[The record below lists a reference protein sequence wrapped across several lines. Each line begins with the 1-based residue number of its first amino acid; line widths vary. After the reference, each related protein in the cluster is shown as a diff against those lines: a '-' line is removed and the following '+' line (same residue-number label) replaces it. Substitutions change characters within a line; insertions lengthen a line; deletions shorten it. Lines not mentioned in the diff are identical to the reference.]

1 MPLLTAGANVTDTG
15 TTAPDA
21 ARPSE
26 KQIRKIVVAAYIGTA
41 LEWYDFFLFGT
52 TAALVF
58 APLFFP
64 GDDPVLS
71 TLSAFLAFAVGFVA
85 RPIGAVIFGHIG
97 DRYGRRLAL
106 VVTIS
111 LMGVATT
118 AIGLLPTYVSAGI
131 AAPLLLTVLRAVQG
145 VATGG
150 EWGGAT
156 LLAIEYA
163 PPARRGLYASFVQI
177 GSPTGT
183 LLSTAAVGLVS
194 ALPKEQFLAW
204 GWRLPYLASVVLVLV
219 ALWLRWKIEE
229 TPAFRALAA
238 SHRTEKAPVVELFKA
253 VPGRLVVGIAT
264 YLFSNAGF
272 FIITTFMISYATRVR
287 ELPTG
292 LILKAL
298 TIGAIGQ
305 VVGLLVS
312 GRLANRFGSPRTVVL
327 GSVFAVLVAFPIFL
341 AVDSGQA
348 WLITLGYVLTLG
360 LATIA
365 YGPIGAMFSQLFPA
379 KVQYSG
385 LALSANLSGV
395 IAGFMPALATWLL
408 TRSGNASWG
417 PATLLTIIALI
428 SLAGSIAAARII
440 ASDER
445 EAVAPA
451 VRAR

>member
-1 MPLLTAGANVTDTG
+1 VTDTDKS
-15 TTAPDA
+15 APDT

-26 KQIRKIVVAAYIGTA
+26 KQILKITAAAYVGTA

-64 GDDPVLS
+64 GNDPVLS
-71 TLSAFLAFAVGFVA
+71 TISAFLAFAAGFVA
-85 RPIGAVIFGHIG
+85 RPVGAVIFGHLG
-97 DRYGRRLAL
+97 DRYGRRGAL
-106 VVTIS
+106 IATIS

-118 AIGLLPTYVSAGI
+118 AIGLLPTYASAGI
-131 AAPLLLTVLRAVQG
+131 AAPLLLTALRAVQG
-145 VATGG
+145 IATGG

-163 PPARRGLYASFVQI
+163 PPERRGFYASFVQI

-183 LLSTAAVGLVS
+183 LLSSGAVALVS

-204 GWRLPYLASVVLVLV
+204 GWRLPYLASIVLVLV

-229 TPAFRALAA
+229 TPAFRELAA
-238 SHRTEKAPVVELFKA
+238 SHRTAKAPVVRLFKA
-253 VPGRLVVGIAT
+253 VPGRLAVGVAT
-264 YLFSNAGF
+264 YLFSTAGF

-287 ELPTG
+287 ELPSG

-298 TIGAIGQ
+298 TIGALGQ
-305 VVGLLVS
+305 VVGLLIS
-312 GRLANRFGSPRTVVL
+312 GRLANRFGSPRTVVV
-327 GSVFAVLVAFPIFL
+327 GSVFAVLMAFPMFL

-348 WLITLGYVLTLG
+348 VLITIGYVATLG

-365 YGPIGAMFSQLFPA
+365 YGPIGAMFAQLFPA
-379 KVQYSG
+379 RLRYSG
-385 LALSANLSGV
+385 LALAANLAGL
-395 IAGFMPALATWLL
+395 IGGFMPALATWIL

-417 PATLLTIIALI
+417 PATLLTVIALV
-428 SLAGSIAAARII
+428 SLAGSVAAARII
-440 ASDER
+440 TADGR
-445 EAVAPA
+445 KG
-451 VRAR
+451 R